1 MAHPFLPMTNE
12 MLKKLTRMMQDSILT
27 AKFSDF
33 LAVFASRDFKSAI
46 ELNQQ
51 RSETDQTNHRNNIH
65 F

>member
-1 MAHPFLPMTNE
+1 MTNE
-12 MLKKLTRMMQDSILT
+12 MLKKLTRMMQDYILT

-33 LAVFASRDFKSAI
+33 PAVFASREFKSAL

-51 RSETDQTNHRNNIH
+51 QSETDQTNHRNNIH